1 MIIRNSSGR
10 QRFSLL
16 VSVVVC
22 ALSTHTAYG
31 WQQEYIVDA
40 MSGHTAERYTWDS
53 DHQPRYNDIL
63 EERIRSTKS
72 VAGPVVNLADQTTLD
87 TTSGMSMGW
96 NFPVSRQVTTGPIA
110 ALHYDGS
117 ATSTYNEFGDS
128 ATSVTQT
135 DPLWHASVSTLGWR
149 VDSRLGDL
157 RPWAQIS
164 YNQQFGENI
173 WKAQSG
179 LSRMTATNQN
189 GNWLD
194 VTVGADMLL
203 NQNIAAYAALTQ
215 AENTTNNSDY
225 LYTMGVSA
233 RF

>member
-1 MIIRNSSGR
+1 MLTPGLAI
-10 QRFSLL
+10 
-16 VSVVVC
+16 
-22 ALSTHTAYG
+22 
-31 WQQEYIVDA
+31 
-40 MSGHTAERYTWDS
+40 S
-53 DHQPRYNDIL
+53 D
-63 EERIRSTKS
+63 
-72 VAGPVVNLADQTTLD
+72 
-87 TTSGMSMGW
+87 
-96 NFPVSRQVTTGPIA
+96 
-110 ALHYDGS
+110 
-117 ATSTYNEFGDS
+117 
-128 ATSVTQT
+128 
-135 DPLWHASVSTLGWR
+135 
-149 VDSRLGDL
+149 
-157 RPWAQIS
+157 PWAQIS

>member
-10 QRFSLL
+10 QRLTL
-16 VSVVVC
+16 ASVIVC
-22 ALSTHTAYG
+22 ALSINTAYG

-63 EERIRSTKS
+63 EERIRSTQN
-72 VAGPVVNLADQTTLD
+72 VAGPVVNLADETPMEA
-87 TTSGMSMGW
+87 TSGMSMGW
-96 NFPVSRQVTTGPIA
+96 NFPLSRQVTTGPVA

-117 ATSTYNEFGDS
+117 TTSTYNEFGDS
-128 ATSVTQT
+128 ATSIAQN

-149 VDSRLGDL
+149 VNSQFADV

-179 LSRMTATNQN
+179 LSRMTAAGQD

-203 NQNIAAYAALTQ
+203 NPHMAAYAALSQ
-215 AENTTNNSDY
+215 AENSTNNSDY
-225 LYTMGVSA
+225 MYTMGVSA
-233 RF
+233 KF

>member
-10 QRFSLL
+10 QRLTL
-16 VSVVVC
+16 ASVIVC
-22 ALSTHTAYG
+22 ALSINTAYG

-63 EERIRSTKS
+63 EERIRSTQN
-72 VAGPVVNLADQTTLD
+72 VAGPVVNLADQTALD
-87 TTSGMSMGW
+87 ATSGMSVGW
-96 NFPVSRQVTTGPIA
+96 NFPLSRKVTTGPVA

-128 ATSVTQT
+128 VTSLTLT
-135 DPLWHASVSTLGWR
+135 DPMWHASVSTLGWR
-149 VDSRLGDL
+149 VDSQFGDV
-157 RPWAQIS
+157 RSWAQIS

-179 LSRMTATNQN
+179 LSRMTATTQDS
-189 GNWLD
+189 NWLD
-194 VTVGADMLL
+194 VTIGADMLL
-203 NQNIAAYAALTQ
+203 NQHMAAYAALSQ
-215 AENTTNNSDY
+215 AENTTNSTDY